1 MIITSGL
8 TKNKMEAKQLQIGD
22 FVSCLGDPVR
32 VTAVRTVYDDRTNP
46 IGIMSPL
53 NIEYFFKEEDV
64 KPVSLTTD
72 ILINNRFGQDTI
84 GSGLILHIDNS
95 ENLYVLVNYRYNGE
109 CRNVEI
115 SNGMYNL
122 SRPIR
127 YVHELQH
134 ALRLIGLNELADNLK
149 I

>member
-1 MIITSGL
+1 
-8 TKNKMEAKQLQIGD
+8 MEAKQLQIGD
-22 FVSCLGDPVR
+22 IVSCLGDPVR

-53 NIEYFFKEEDV
+53 KIEYFFKEENV
-64 KPVSLTTD
+64 KPVPLTTD
-72 ILINNRFGQDTI
+72 ILTNNGFTQDTI

-115 SNGMYNL
+115 SNNMYNI
-122 SRPIR
+122 SCPIK

-134 ALRLIGLNELADNLK
+134 ALRLCGLSELADNLK

>member
-1 MIITSGL
+1 MKTL
-8 TKNKMEAKQLQIGD
+8 ELQLGD
-22 FVSCLGDPVR
+22 IVSCLGDPVR
-32 VTAVRTVYDDRTNP
+32 VVSLSLNNDEP

-53 NIEYFFKEEDV
+53 KKIFTFREKDV
-64 KPVSLTTD
+64 YPVQLTTD
-72 ILINNRFGQDTI
+72 ILLNNGFTQDTI

-115 SNGMYNL
+115 SNNMYNI
-122 SRPIR
+122 SCPIR

-134 ALRLIGLNELADNLK
+134 ALRLCGLDELANNLK
-149 I
+149 V

>member
-1 MIITSGL
+1 MKTSEL
-8 TKNKMEAKQLQIGD
+8 QLGD
-22 FVSCLGDPVR
+22 RVSCLGDPVR

-53 NIEYFFKEEDV
+53 KIEYFFKEEDV
-64 KPVSLTTD
+64 KPVPLTTD
-72 ILINNRFGQDTI
+72 ILINNGFRQDTI
-84 GSGLILHIDNS
+84 GSGLIRHIDGA
-95 ENLYVLVNYRYNGE
+95 ENLYVLVNYRHNGE

-115 SNGMYNL
+115 SNGLYNL
-122 SRPIR
+122 SCQCR

-134 ALRLIGLNELADNLK
+134 ALRLCGLSELADNLK

>member
-1 MIITSGL
+1 MRVGNL
-8 TKNKMEAKQLQIGD
+8 QLGD

-32 VTAVRTVYDDRTNP
+32 VTSLSLNDDEP

-53 NIEYFFKEEDV
+53 KKIFTFKEKDV
-64 KPVSLTTD
+64 NPISLTNK
-72 ILINNRFGQDTI
+72 ILINNGFEQDTM
-84 GSGLILHIDNS
+84 GSGLIRHIAGA
-95 ENLYVLVNYRYNGE
+95 ENLYVYVNFRYNGE

-122 SRPIR
+122 LRPIL

-134 ALRLIGLNELADNLK
+134 ALRLAGLNELVDTFK
-149 I
+149 V

>member
-1 MIITSGL
+1 MKVS
-8 TKNKMEAKQLQIGD
+8 ELQIGD
-22 FVSCLGDPVR
+22 WVSCLGDPVR

-53 NIEYFFKEEDV
+53 KIEYFFKEENV
-64 KPVSLTTD
+64 KPVPLTTD

-115 SNGMYNL
+115 SNRMYNL

-134 ALRLIGLNELADNLK
+134 ALRLCGLSELAENLK
-149 I
+149 VL

>member
-1 MIITSGL
+1 MGRINMKVSEI
-8 TKNKMEAKQLQIGD
+8 QIGD

-32 VTAVRTVYDDRTNP
+32 VLSLSLNDDEP

-53 NIEYFFKEEDV
+53 KKIFTFREKDV
-64 KPVSLTTD
+64 NPIPLTNK
-72 ILINNRFGQDTI
+72 ILINNGFEQDTM
-84 GSGLILHIDNS
+84 GSGLIHHIAGA
-95 ENLYVLVNYRYNGE
+95 ENLYVYVNFRYNGE

-122 SRPIR
+122 SRPIL

-134 ALRLIGLNELADNLK
+134 SLRLCGLSELADNLK